1 MKKITT
7 IKVNSEIKYL
17 SEVMNELPTNCIF
30 DKGKVGAGGTTIALK
45 SKDNFVLCVPFKNLI
60 INKVNQ
66 FPNGE
71 ILGVDGNTNKKDVI
85 EYISSHNNKK
95 IMVTYDS
102 LEKLTNWINPK
113 EFNILI
119 DEYHILFQSYSF
131 RRDAARNVLNN
142 YEKYKTFTFMS
153 ATMLEDD
160 FILDE
165 LINIPIVK
173 CEWEDVKEVEVQS
186 IKCKNNVSST
196 TSQII
201 NDFLNGSFE
210 GKAFFFVNSV
220 EFIKEMIEVC
230 NLNSNNCRVI
240 YSKNNKTKLIIEN
253 SDTLSEPKTINFLTS
268 TCFEGCDLFCEDA
281 HIFVIS
287 DNRKQHT
294 LIDISTSLQQIAGRI
309 RDTKYWNVV
318 YHLFTNTRYDVEVT
332 YDEFKEVCN
341 EQIEVSKSI
350 VNKFNTLFTEKEKE
364 IGLSKLN
371 DESLYIFKE
380 ENNFKFDPNRVKI
393 DLYNFKITK
402 CIYKL
407 RVNMKKEYIKAG
419 FVVNEYVNNSL
430 PIKKVEEIELKF
442 PDLVKKLEGNKFEL
456 GVEELVYEKYPFL
469 REAIQKLGFERIKE
483 LKYSITKVK
492 QELLKLKGVSLETKI
507 FTLLKSNNK
516 ISDGIFISSSDLKN
530 IFNKVYNSLDIKKCA
545 KATDILNYYEV
556 KETKRDISGKSTRGY
571 VIIKPKI
578 IVKQ

>member
-1 MKKITT
+1 MKKQTI
-7 IKVNSEIKYL
+7 IKVNSDVKYL
-17 SEVMNELPTNCIF
+17 SEVMNDLPANCIF

-45 SKDNFVLCVPFKNLI
+45 SNDNFIIAVPFKNLI

-71 ILGVDGNTNKKDVI
+71 ILGVDGNTNKKDI
-85 EYISSHNNKK
+85 FEYMSSHNIKK

-131 RRDAARNVLNN
+131 RRDAARSVLNN

-165 LINIPIVK
+165 LINIPVVK
-173 CEWEDVKEVEVQS
+173 CEWEDIKEVEVKS

-201 NDFLNGSFE
+201 NDFVNGSFE

-230 NLNSNNCRVI
+230 NLDNNNCRVI
-240 YSKNNKTKLIIEN
+240 YSKNNKTKLNIEN
-253 SDTLSEPKTINFLTS
+253 SDTLSEPKIINFLTS

-294 LIDISTSLQQIAGRI
+294 LLDISTSLQQIAGRI
-309 RDTKYWNVV
+309 RDTKYWNVI
-318 YHLFTNTRYDVEVT
+318 YHLFTNTRYDIEIT
-332 YDEFKEVCN
+332 YDEFKDVCN
-341 EQIEVSKSI
+341 EQIEVNKSI

-364 IGLSKLN
+364 MGLSKFN
-371 DESLYIFKE
+371 DEALYIYKE
-380 ENNFKFDPNRVKI
+380 GNIFKFDPNRVKL

-402 CIYKL
+402 CVYRL
-407 RVNMKKEYIKAG
+407 RVNMKKEYNKAG
-419 FVVNEYVNNSL
+419 FIVSDYNNNTL
-430 PIKKVEEIELKF
+430 AIKKVEDIELKF
-442 PDLVKKLEGNKFEL
+442 PDLVKNLEENKFEL
-456 GVEELVYEKYPFL
+456 GLEELIYEKYPFL
-469 REAIQKLGFERIKE
+469 REAIKKLGFERIKE
-483 LKYSITKVK
+483 LKYSITKIK
-492 QELLKLKGVSLETKI
+492 EELLKLKGVSLEIKI
-507 FTLLKSNNK
+507 FTLLKANNK
-516 ISDGIFISSSDLKN
+516 LSSGVFVSSADLKN
-530 IFNKVYNSLDIKKCA
+530 IFNKVYNTLDIKKCA
-545 KATDILNYYEV
+545 KGTDILDYYEV
-556 KETKRDISGKSTRGY
+556 KETKHKINGKSTRGY

-578 IVKQ
+578 VVK